1 VIAGTLSG
9 ERLLARVPEQR
20 FKQVVGAIIL
30 LLGIVI
36 LLRRSV

>member
-1 VIAGTLSG
+1 
-9 ERLLARVPEQR
+9 VPEQR